1 MTPAVLAPLAAL
13 GSTAFAALAWGSI
26 CLVIAVFVAVCWLV
40 VTE

>member
-1 MTPAVLAPLAAL
+1 MTPPAILPLAAL

-26 CLVIAVFVAVCWLV
+26 LLVIAVFLAVGWLV